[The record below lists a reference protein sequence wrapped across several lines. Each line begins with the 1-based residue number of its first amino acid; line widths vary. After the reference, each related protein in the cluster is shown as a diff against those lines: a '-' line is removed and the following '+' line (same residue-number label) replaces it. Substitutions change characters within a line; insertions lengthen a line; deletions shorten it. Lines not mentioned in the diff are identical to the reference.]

1 MIGGRVWVKNSHRR
15 MHPFLSTKNTG
26 MDVTLSFVFCV
37 STPGLEGFSTER
49 LEDWFNTSVVTNLSQ
64 EVGQDISNLIVSY
77 ARISSLVASHG
88 VVNREH

>member
-1 MIGGRVWVKNSHRR
+1 MTYSIYVIIIIYIYTITE
-15 MHPFLSTKNTG
+15 L
-26 MDVTLSFVFCV
+26 
-37 STPGLEGFSTER
+37 GFSTER

>member
-1 MIGGRVWVKNSHRR
+1 MTYSIYVIIIIYIYTITE
-15 MHPFLSTKNTG
+15 L
-26 MDVTLSFVFCV
+26 
-37 STPGLEGFSTER
+37 GFSTER

-88 VVNREH
+88 MVNREH